1 MERETAG
8 AAAAAQ
14 EPKQTKAKQ
23 STRTGGTTHKRMRYR
38 GSISDLSAQHLMAA
52 SFSFLLLPTSRTP
65 LTRPGTPIQSK
76 STQLYSTLAS
86 FWSPSH
92 FPSFFNL
99 HISSPSLTI
108 FIYPGCTLLS
118 PPPLPPFPPPFYSH
132 HSYPSATTAP
142 YFPSCPP
149 PPLSSPPLPP
159 SPPPPESNLFLASS
173 SWCSCLQALAVVQS
187 RSTSNAGTSGTAHP

>member
-118 PPPLPPFPPPFYSH
+118 PPPPPSLSPSFLLPSQLPFRHYR
-132 HSYPSATTAP
+132 AL
-142 YFPSCPP
+142 
-149 PPLSSPPLPP
+149 LSFLSPTSSLLSPTPPLP
-159 SPPPPESNLFLASS
+159 SS
-173 SWCSCLQALAVVQS
+173 S
-187 RSTSNAGTSGTAHP
+187 